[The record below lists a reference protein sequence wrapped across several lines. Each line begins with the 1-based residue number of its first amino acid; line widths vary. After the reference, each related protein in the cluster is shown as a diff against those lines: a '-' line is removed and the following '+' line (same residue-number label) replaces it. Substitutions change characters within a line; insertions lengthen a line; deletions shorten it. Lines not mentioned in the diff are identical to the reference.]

1 MNSSKGANSQHAYL
15 AKINER
21 HLLRVIRDQ
30 GPRSRADLVRATGLS
45 APTVS
50 KAAASLLNARLLEE
64 IKTNGATLALGRP
77 APKLRLA
84 TESVQVLGIV
94 FDVERC
100 SVVATGLDGELH
112 EERTQR
118 VRTVLDYDDL
128 IDSLVKHARTLM
140 ARPGVRTLG
149 AGVTVPGLIDHR
161 RGLNILS
168 PNVHVIDGRSP
179 GRDLADQLGI
189 ECRVIQDQH
198 ALCMAER
205 YFGRAR
211 SLDDFA
217 ILDVSSGVGMGV
229 MSGGQLV
236 RGHSGFAGEIGHIT
250 VDPSGLRCGC
260 GNRGCLETV
269 ASDVALARQV
279 SRRLGR
285 HVDIDEV
292 IRLARA
298 GKLKLDKDCKEVVAY
313 LAIGLAA
320 VINIFNPSTLFIH
333 GQLFDADEG
342 LFARVLEETSKRSL
356 APSFADCQII
366 RARGSKRQ
374 GAVAGVIQYLMDS
387 VVPELRA

>member
-1 MNSSKGANSQHAYL
+1 MNPRKVANSQHAYL

-30 GPRSRADLVRATGLS
+30 GPRSRADLVRETGLS

-50 KAAASLLNARLLEE
+50 KAAASLLSARLLEE
-64 IKTNGATLALGRP
+64 VKCNGDSLALGRP

-84 TESVQVLGIV
+84 TDSVQVLGIV
-94 FDVERC
+94 FDVKHC
-100 SVVATGLDGELH
+100 SVVASGLDGEID
-112 EERTQR
+112 EERSRR
-118 VRTVLDYDDL
+118 VETVLDYDDL
-128 IDSLVKHARTLM
+128 IESLVKHARTFM

-149 AGVTVPGLIDHR
+149 IGVTVPGLIDHR

-168 PNVHVIDGRSP
+168 PNVRVIDGRSP
-179 GRDLADQLGI
+179 GRDLSEELGI

-211 SLDDFA
+211 GLDDFA

-229 MSGGQLV
+229 MSGGRLV
-236 RGHSGFAGEIGHIT
+236 HGHSGFAGEIGHIT
-250 VDPSGLRCGC
+250 VAPMGARCGC

-269 ASDVALARQV
+269 ASDTALARGV

-285 HVDIDEV
+285 HVDIDEI

-298 GKLKLDKDCKEVVAY
+298 GKLNIEKDCKDVVAY
-313 LAIGLAA
+313 LAIGLAT

-333 GQLFDADEG
+333 GQLFDADDG
-342 LFARVLEETSKRSL
+342 LFARVLEQTNDRCL

-366 RARGSKRQ
+366 RARGSKRL

>member
-1 MNSSKGANSQHAYL
+1 MNPQKAANSQHAYL
-15 AKINER
+15 ARINER

-30 GPRSRADLVRATGLS
+30 GPRSRADLVRDTGLS

-64 IKTNGATLALGRP
+64 VKANGNGLALGRP

-84 TESVQVLGIV
+84 TDSVHVLGIV

-100 SVVATGLDGELH
+100 SVVASGLDGELR
-112 EERTQR
+112 EERTRR
-118 VRTVLDYDDL
+118 VETLLDYDEL
-128 IDSLVKHARTLM
+128 IHALVKHARALM

-149 AGVTVPGLIDHR
+149 VGVTVPGLIDHR
-161 RGLNILS
+161 RGLDILS
-168 PNVHVIDGRSP
+168 PNVHVIDGRCP
-179 GRDLADQLGI
+179 GRDLSEQLGT
-189 ECRVIQDQH
+189 ECIMIQDQH
-198 ALCMAER
+198 ALCMAEH

-211 SLDDFA
+211 GLDDFA
-217 ILDVSSGVGMGV
+217 MLDVSSGVGMGV
-229 MSGGQLV
+229 MSGGRLV

-250 VDPSGLRCGC
+250 VAPRGLQCGC

-269 ASDVALARQV
+269 ASDTALARRV

-285 HVDIDEV
+285 HVDIDEI

-298 GKLKLDKDCKEVVAY
+298 GQINLEKDSKAVIAY
-313 LAIGLAA
+313 LAIGLAT
-320 VINIFNPSTLFIH
+320 VINVFNPSTLFIH
-333 GQLFDADEG
+333 GQLFDADDG
-342 LFARVLEETSKRSL
+342 IFARVLEQTSHRSL
-356 APSFADCQII
+356 APSFTDCQII

-387 VVPELRA
+387 VVPDLRA